1 MVKPIWKE
9 MREGEFAQ
17 RYRGK
22 ILSTDYSNLG
32 VQLFK
37 WDKLVRDLDF
47 VGAETE
53 LRELLGTKLT
63 NVAGCWNLPKDPT
76 LKDILKALPKIEN
89 HNKRKIKEWK
99 KWKERMHHSKIPSGM
114 TLQKSLSKTC
124 GQMHFK
130 NGGGKKKPK
139 GLSTKKTKKR
149 VKRIKKGSDALA
161 TFGIF
166 SPDIKTLEDMLR

>member
-1 MVKPIWKE
+1 
-9 MREGEFAQ
+9 MREGGFAQ

-76 LKDILKALPKIEN
+76 VKDILKALPKIEK
-89 HNKRKIKEWK
+89 HNKRKIEEWK
-99 KWKERMHHSKIPSGM
+99 RWKERMRHSKIPTGM
-114 TLQKSLSKTC
+114 TLQKQLTKKG

-139 GLSTKKTKKR
+139 TLSTKKTKKR
-149 VKRIKKGSDALA
+149 VKGIKKGSDNLA
-161 TFGIF
+161 TFGF
-166 SPDIKTLEDMLR
+166 FPPNIKTLEDMLR